1 MRGLKKKKIINLSL
15 ATMLTFTMLISN
27 VSAYVNT
34 NDEKASEKV
43 NLALNKAAFA
53 SSEETNTFTAKKVT
67 DGIVDREGS
76 KSSRWACERYENG
89 PWVAID
95 LGQKQSFD
103 EVNITWERRN
113 VNSYKIEISD
123 DSENWTSIYVGGGA
137 TDFVEAVNVGNQEA
151 RYIRVVIDDYSA
163 TAENVTWETV
173 SIYEIEVYGEGTI
186 VDQDPEPGVNI
197 ALNKTASASSI
208 ETNDFT
214 GNKAFD
220 GVVDRTT
227 TKKSRWA
234 SAVSSDPQWLKVD
247 LGKAT
252 KFDSFVIEWE
262 RRNSNNY
269 RIQVSDDDSTWTD
282 VYAANKYPA
291 NFRENIELSE
301 AVKAR
306 YIRLYIDE
314 HIANSEGVNWNT
326 VSVYELEVY
335 NGGIPEAPKT
345 VSEVANNLVVQE
357 LTSEDTVLTMP
368 SVPEGFEISFVG
380 ADYEEVIDYEMNIH
394 KPLVD
399 TNVEVNF
406 EVRKGKEK
414 ATSPVIEITVPGA
427 HNVEGNKKPTVIP
440 ELREWAGK
448 SGNFTISNTSRIV
461 INEESEAKLRETAE
475 VFAKDYEDITGKEI
489 EVVVSNSPKNGDF
502 YIALNSNYPEL
513 REEGYYMNVD
523 DFVSIEANTE
533 QAIFLASRTILQILK
548 QNEDFIPK
556 GLVRDYP
563 QYDIRG
569 FMLDVGRKPISLD
582 YLYEVVKTMSW
593 YKMNDFQVHLND
605 NYIWLERDYSNIGE
619 DAMNAYAAFRLE
631 SNDVGENGVS
641 LTAQDLYYTKTEFGE
656 FIDNSKVY
664 GVNIVPEFDTPG
676 HALAFVKAH
685 PEYAYRDGQGENAAM
700 LDVTNPEVID
710 YIKGIYDEYLDGGD
724 DSVFRNATFHIGSDE
739 FYGDSEEYRAYLD
752 EMLKYVR
759 DEKGR
764 TTRVWGSLTHKSGS
778 TPVTSENIE
787 MNIWNCGW
795 ANPQAMY
802 NQGYNLINTDDAY
815 LYIVPGANY
824 YMNYLNSQ
832 WLYNNWEV
840 NKFSNGVVIPQGAK
854 QMRGGMFALW
864 NDMIDKSANGIV
876 EYDLFDRTLPA
887 IQVLA
892 EKMWGEA
899 DDKTYNEFKEVVNE
913 VSLAPNTNPKYEVE
927 SKTEKVIEYDF
938 NNVNGNL
945 VEDKSGNEYDSVGLN
960 NSSIEEGTLNLNGE
974 NSYLKTPVKN
984 IGPNYSISFSVNRS
998 TDSDESEQI
1007 LFESPQGSF
1016 KAVQS
1021 ETGKVGF
1028 SREGYNYSFNYTL
1041 PKGEW
1046 VDITIIGKINKTE
1059 LYVNGEYVDEISKSG
1074 SEGKFGTFVFPLE
1087 TVGSETNA
1095 FKGQVDNLIIANV
1108 ATIYDETLIPQSQM
1122 TITATSEHPNVGIEG
1137 LASFALD
1144 GDEGTIWHT
1153 KYSPKDELPQSVT
1166 INLGNTY
1173 KVDRFT
1179 YLPRQA
1185 GGTNGIITKYAI
1197 YTSIDGEEFTKVS
1210 EGNFENNIKL
1220 KTIKFDTPIEA
1231 NYIKFEALQG
1241 VGGFAAAAEFNVYKE
1256 KENNEEKPEVNKTAL
1271 KFAIDYA
1278 LEIIE
1283 NGDLEDVVPAVVRE
1297 FNEALNEAKKVYEN
1311 NEATAVEVDATFKRL
1326 TNAIHMLE
1334 FKQGNKE
1341 ALKNLIDSAEALDEK
1356 VYTNESWIK
1365 LVEEL
1370 EKAKS
1375 VYNDENAM
1383 QDEVDKAAES
1393 LKAAID
1399 NLVINNV
1406 NKEELQ
1412 SLVDKISSLNK
1423 DEYIESTWN
1432 ALESKLNNSIEVL
1445 NNSNA
1450 TQGEVDKAY
1459 NDLLVSYLGLRL
1471 KPDKSKL
1478 EDLVN
1483 KVKEIDLSKYTK
1495 ESVNNLNLALATASE
1510 TLANDEA
1517 TQKDID
1523 KAISELEIA
1532 KANLV
1537 ANSNESNNSNGS
1549 NNSNDNTNKPNSN
1562 GDKGNSNLTNS
1573 LPKTGAVVSS
1583 AIIIILAVVVV
1594 GVGVVMMKKKKTDK

>member
-1 MRGLKKKKIINLSL
+1 MRGLKKRKLINLFL
-15 ATMLTFTMLISN
+15 AMMLTFTMLASN
-27 VSAYVNT
+27 VSAYINT
-34 NDEKASEKV
+34 NAEKVSEKV
-43 NLALNKAAFA
+43 NLALNKSAFA
-53 SSEETNTFTAKKVT
+53 SSEETSTFAASKVT

-76 KSSRWACERYENG
+76 KSSRWACQRYENA

-95 LGQKQSFD
+95 LGQKKNFD
-103 EVNITWERRN
+103 EVSITWERRN
-113 VNSYKIEISD
+113 VKSYKIEISD
-123 DSENWTSIYVGGGA
+123 DSESWTSIYVGGN
-137 TDFVEAVNVGNQEA
+137 TTEFVETVNVGNQEA
-151 RYIRVVIDDYSA
+151 RYIRIVIDDYSA

-173 SIYEIEVYGEGTI
+173 SIYEVEVYGHDST
-186 VDQDPEPGVNI
+186 VNPDPDPAPGVNI
-197 ALNKTASASSI
+197 ALNKTASASSV
-208 ETNDFT
+208 ETNNFT
-214 GNKAFD
+214 ANKAFD
-220 GVVDRTT
+220 GAVDRTT
-227 TKKSRWA
+227 TKTSRWA
-234 SAVSSDPQWLKVD
+234 SAVSSEPQWLKVD
-247 LGKAT
+247 LGKVT

-269 RIQVSDDDSTWTD
+269 RVQVSDDDSTWTD
-282 VYAANKYPA
+282 IYIGDRYPEK
-291 NFRENIELSE
+291 FRETIELSE

-306 YIRLYIDE
+306 YVRLYIDE

-345 VSEVANNLVVQE
+345 VSEVANSLVVQE
-357 LTSEDTVLTMP
+357 LTNEDEVLTMP
-368 SVPEGFEISFVG
+368 VVPEGFEISFFG
-380 ADYEEVIDYEMNIH
+380 ADYEEVIDYDMNIH

-399 TNVEVNF
+399 TKVELNF
-406 EVRKGKEK
+406 EVKKGNEK
-414 ATSPVIEITVPGA
+414 ATSPVIEVTVPGS
-427 HNVEGNKKPTVIP
+427 NNIEGNTKPTVIP

-448 SGNFTISNTSRIV
+448 SGNFTITNSSRIV
-461 INEESEAKLRETAE
+461 ISEESEAELRETAE
-475 VFAKDYEDITGKEI
+475 IFANDYKDITGKDI
-489 EVVVSNSPKNGDF
+489 EVVVSNSPKSGDF
-502 YIALNSNYPEL
+502 YIVLNSNYPEL
-513 REEGYYMNVD
+513 REEGYFMNVD
-523 DFVSIEANTE
+523 NFVTVEANTS
-533 QAIFLASRTILQILK
+533 QAIFLATRTILQILK

-641 LTAQDLYYTKTEFGE
+641 LTAQDLYYTKAEFGD

-685 PEYAYRDGQGENAAM
+685 PEYAYRDGKGENAAM
-700 LDVTNPEVID
+700 LDVTNPEVIE
-710 YIKGIYDEYLDGGD
+710 YIKGIYDEYLDGGE

-752 EMLKYVR
+752 KMLRYVR

-764 TTRVWGSLTHKSGS
+764 TTRVWGSLSHKSGS

-802 NQGYNLINTDDAY
+802 NQGYDLINTDDAY

-887 IQVLA
+887 IQVLS

-899 DDKTYNEFKEVVNE
+899 DDKTYDEFKSAANK
-913 VSLAPNTNPKYEVE
+913 VSLAPNTNPKYDVE
-927 SKTEKVIEYDF
+927 SKTEKVLEYDF
-938 NNVNGNL
+938 NNINENS
-945 VEDKSGNEYDSVGLN
+945 VEDKSGNEYNSVNLN
-960 NSSIEEGTLNLNGE
+960 NSVVKGGVLKLNGE
-974 NSYLKTPVKN
+974 NSYIKTPVKN
-984 IGPNYSISFSVNRS
+984 IGPDYSISFSINRS

-1059 LYVNGEYVDEISKSG
+1059 LYVNGEYIDEISKSG

-1087 TVGSETNA
+1087 TIGSESNS
-1095 FKGQVDNLIIANV
+1095 FKGQIDNLIIANV

-1122 TITATSEHPNVGIEG
+1122 SITATSEHPNVGTEG
-1137 LASFALD
+1137 LASFAID
-1144 GDEGTIWHT
+1144 GNEGTIWHT

-1166 INLGNTY
+1166 INLGETCM
-1173 KVDRFT
+1173 VDRFT
-1179 YLPRQA
+1179 YLPRQS
-1185 GGTNGIITKYAI
+1185 GGVNGIITKYAI
-1197 YTSIDGEEFTKVS
+1197 YTSIDGEEFLKVS
-1210 EGNFENNIKL
+1210 EGLFENNIKL
-1220 KTIKFDTPIEA
+1220 KTVKFNEPVEA

-1241 VGGFAAAAEFNVYKE
+1241 VGGFASAAEFNVYRAK
-1256 KENNEEKPEVNKTAL
+1256 NNEQPEVNK
-1271 KFAIDYA
+1271 D
-1278 LEIIE
+1278 
-1283 NGDLEDVVPAVVRE
+1283 
-1297 FNEALNEAKKVYEN
+1297 
-1311 NEATAVEVDATFKRL
+1311 
-1326 TNAIHMLE
+1326 
-1334 FKQGNKE
+1334 
-1341 ALKNLIDSAEALDEK
+1341 
-1356 VYTNESWIK
+1356 
-1365 LVEEL
+1365 
-1370 EKAKS
+1370 
-1375 VYNDENAM
+1375 
-1383 QDEVDKAAES
+1383 
-1393 LKAAID
+1393 
-1399 NLVINNV
+1399 
-1406 NKEELQ
+1406 ELQ

-1423 DEYIESTWN
+1423 YEYIESTWN
-1432 ALESKLNNSIEVL
+1432 VLESKVNIAVGVL
-1445 NNSNA
+1445 NNGIA
-1450 TQGEVDKAY
+1450 TQAEVDKAY

-1478 EDLVN
+1478 EDLIN
-1483 KVKEIDLSKYTK
+1483 KVKKIDLSKYTK
-1495 ESVNNLNLALATASE
+1495 ESVNKLNLALATASE
-1510 TLANDEA
+1510 VLANDEA
-1517 TQKDID
+1517 TQKEID
-1523 KAISELEIA
+1523 KAVSELEIA

-1549 NNSNDNTNKPNSN
+1549 NNSNNNTNKPNSN

-1583 AIIIILAVVVV
+1583 TIIIILAIVAV
-1594 GVGVVMMKKKKTDK
+1594 GAGVVMMKKKKTDK

>member
-1 MRGLKKKKIINLSL
+1 MRGLKKRKLINLSL
-15 ATMLTFTMLISN
+15 AMMLTFTMLASN

-34 NDEKASEKV
+34 NAEKVSEKV

-53 SSEETNTFTAKKVT
+53 SSEETSSFTASKVT
-67 DGIVDREGS
+67 DGVVDRESS

-95 LGQKQSFD
+95 LGQKQNFD
-103 EVNITWERRN
+103 EVTITWERRN

-123 DSENWTSIYVGGGA
+123 DSEKWTSIYVGGGA
-137 TDFVEAVNVGNQEA
+137 TEFVETVNVGKQEA

-163 TAENVTWETV
+163 AAENVTWETV
-173 SIYEIEVYGEGTI
+173 SIYEVEVYGEGAI

-197 ALNKTASASSI
+197 ALNKTASASSV
-208 ETNDFT
+208 ETNNFT
-214 GNKAFD
+214 ANKAFD

-227 TKKSRWA
+227 TKTSRWA
-234 SAVSSDPQWLKVD
+234 SAVSSEPQWLKID
-247 LGKAT
+247 LEKVT

-269 RIQVSDDDSTWTD
+269 RVQVSDDDSTWTD
-282 VYAANKYPA
+282 VYVGNKYPE
-291 NFRENIELSE
+291 NFKETIELSE

-306 YIRLYIDE
+306 YVRLYINE

-345 VSEVANNLVVQE
+345 VSEVANSLVVQE
-357 LTSEDTVLTMP
+357 LTREDEVLTMP
-368 SVPEGFEISFVG
+368 VVPEGFEISFIG
-380 ADYEEVIDYEMNIH
+380 ADYEEVIDYDMNIH
-394 KPLVD
+394 RPLVD
-399 TNVEVNF
+399 TKVELNF
-406 EVRKGKEK
+406 EVRKGNEK
-414 ATSPVIEITVPGA
+414 ATSPVIEITVPGS
-427 HNVEGNKKPTVIP
+427 NNTEGNAKPTVIP

-448 SGNFTISNTSRIV
+448 SGNFTISNASRIV
-461 INEESEAKLRETAE
+461 ISQESEAELRETAE
-475 VFAKDYEDITGKEI
+475 IFANDYKDITGKDIEI
-489 EVVVSNSPKNGDF
+489 VVSNSPKSGDF

-513 REEGYYMNVD
+513 REEGYFMNVD
-523 DFVSIEANTE
+523 NFVTVEANTS
-533 QAIFLASRTILQILK
+533 QAIFLATRTILQILK

-641 LTAQDLYYTKTEFGE
+641 LTAQDLYYTKAEFSD

-685 PEYAYRDGQGENAAM
+685 PEYAYRDGHGENAAM

-710 YIKGIYDEYLDGGD
+710 YIKSIYDEYLDGGD
-724 DSVFRNATFHIGSDE
+724 YSVFRNATFHIGSDE
-739 FYGDSEEYRAYLD
+739 FYGDAEEYRGYLD

-764 TTRVWGSLTHKSGS
+764 TTRVWGSLSHKSGS

-802 NQGYNLINTDDAY
+802 NQGYDLINTDDAY

-824 YMNYLNSQ
+824 YKDYLSSQ
-832 WLYNNWEV
+832 WLYENWEV

-864 NDMIDKSANGIV
+864 NDMIDKAANGIV

-887 IQVLA
+887 IQVLS

-899 DDKTYNEFKEVVNE
+899 DDKTYDEFKAAADK
-913 VSLAPNTNPKYEVE
+913 VSLAPNTNPKYDVE
-927 SKTEKVIEYDF
+927 SKTEKVLEYDF
-938 NNVNGNL
+938 NNINGNSI
-945 VEDKSGNEYDSVGLN
+945 EDKSGNEYNSVNLN
-960 NSSIEEGTLNLNGE
+960 NSVVKGGVLKLNGE
-974 NSYLKTPVKN
+974 NSYIKTPVKN
-984 IGPNYSISFSVNRS
+984 IGPDYSISFSINRS
-998 TDSDESEQI
+998 TDSDESEQV

-1021 ETGKVGF
+1021 GTGKVGF

-1041 PKGEW
+1041 PRGEW
-1046 VDITIIGKINKTE
+1046 VDITIIGKSNKTE

-1087 TVGSETNA
+1087 TIGSETNA

-1122 TITATSEHPNVGIEG
+1122 SITATSEHPNVGTEG
-1137 LASFALD
+1137 LASFAID
-1144 GDEGTIWHT
+1144 GNEGTIWHT

-1166 INLGNTY
+1166 INLGETCM
-1173 KVDRFT
+1173 VDRFT
-1179 YLPRQA
+1179 YLPRQS
-1185 GGTNGIITKYAI
+1185 GGVNGIITKYAI
-1197 YTSIDGEEFTKVS
+1197 YTSIDGEEFSKVS
-1210 EGNFENNIKL
+1210 EGAFENNIKL
-1220 KTIKFDTPIEA
+1220 KTVKFNEPVEA
-1231 NYIKFEALQG
+1231 NYVKFEALQG
-1241 VGGFAAAAEFNVYKE
+1241 VGGFASASEFNVYRAK
-1256 KENNEEKPEVNKTAL
+1256 NNEQPEVNKDAL

-1278 LEIIE
+1278 LEVIE
-1283 NGDLEDVVPAVVRE
+1283 NGKLEGVVPVVVKE
-1297 FNEALNEAKKVYEN
+1297 FNEALDEAKQIYAN
-1311 NEATAVEVDATFKRL
+1311 NKATEVEVDAAFKRL

-1334 FKQGNKE
+1334 FKQGDKE
-1341 ALKNLIDSAEALDEK
+1341 ALKKLIDSAEALDEK
-1356 VYTNESWIK
+1356 VYTSESWAK
-1365 LVEEL
+1365 LVEEI
-1370 EKAKS
+1370 EKANA

-1383 QDEVDKAAES
+1383 QAEVDEAVEA
-1393 LKAAID
+1393 LKSAID

-1406 NKEELQ
+1406 NKDELQ
-1412 SLVDKISSLNK
+1412 NLVDKVSLLNK

-1432 ALESKLNNSIEVL
+1432 VLESKINIAIGIL

-1450 TQGEVDKAY
+1450 TQAEVDKAY
-1459 NDLLVSYLGLRL
+1459 NDLLLSYLGLRL

-1478 EDLVN
+1478 EDLIN

-1495 ESVNNLNLALATASE
+1495 ESSNNLNIALDKASKV
-1510 TLANDEA
+1510 LANNDS
-1517 TQKDID
+1517 TQEDID
-1523 KAISELEIA
+1523 NAISELEIA
-1532 KANLV
+1532 KSNLV
-1537 ANSNESNNSNGS
+1537 ANSNESNNSN
-1549 NNSNDNTNKPNSN
+1549 NNTNKPNSN

-1573 LPKTGAVVSS
+1573 LPKTGEVVSS
-1583 AIIIILAVVVV
+1583 TIIIILAVVVV
-1594 GVGVVMMKKKKTDK
+1594 GAGVVMMKKKKTDK